1 MELVKAYIPPV
12 CIVQRENFVDRRT
25 TVLVF
30 LYRQYSRVTITMNHN
45 YSKSMMV
52 ALAVAFMVL
61 PFVSVCLRLWAKR
74 ITKRVGWDDLLT
86 IAALVREL

>member
-1 MELVKAYIPPV
+1 M
-12 CIVQRENFVDRRT
+12 
-25 TVLVF
+25 
-30 LYRQYSRVTITMNHN
+30 MNHT

-61 PFVSVCLRLWAKR
+61 PFVFVCLRLWAKT
-74 ITKRVGWDDLLT
+74 IAKRVGWDDLLT